1 MRFSSRHFAFLI
13 ETGQLGRGELERAIM
28 ARHGAT
34 GFGLG
39 FAIEGGSLDSAKE
52 SYFDDLNRLSS
63 GNVFAA
69 IFYWLQSI
77 ESVEKNIIVVGPIK
91 EIDLTFLHSLPFRYN
106 GRFGDDCSA
115 WISYSSNIW
124 WNIPLGSC

>member
-1 MRFSSRHFAFLI
+1 MRSRYRGTLLFLLKLVNW
-13 ETGQLGRGELERAIM
+13 GGELERAIM

-34 GFGLG
+34 GFGLR

-69 IFYWLQSI
+69 IFIGYNQSNLLKKI
-77 ESVEKNIIVVGPIK
+77 
-91 EIDLTFLHSLPFRYN
+91 
-106 GRFGDDCSA
+106 
-115 WISYSSNIW
+115 
-124 WNIPLGSC
+124 

>member
-1 MRFSSRHFAFLI
+1 
-13 ETGQLGRGELERAIM
+13 M

-34 GFGLG
+34 GFGLR
-39 FAIEGGSLDSAKE
+39 FAIDSGSLDSAKE

-77 ESVEKNIIVVGPIK
+77 ESVEKNIIHGSANEKDASK
-91 EIDLTFLHSLPFRYN
+91 EISLYFNSDELIDYERSI
-106 GRFGDDCSA
+106 DS
-115 WISYSSNIW
+115 WIE
-124 WNIPLGSC
+124 